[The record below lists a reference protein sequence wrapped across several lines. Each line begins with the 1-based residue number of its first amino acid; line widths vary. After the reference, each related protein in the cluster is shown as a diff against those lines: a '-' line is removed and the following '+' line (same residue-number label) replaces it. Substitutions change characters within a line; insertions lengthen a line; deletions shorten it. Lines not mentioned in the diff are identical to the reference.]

1 MKLVDCFTNFLVFI
15 YKFVNQFKSVT
26 FLGIHELCL
35 NSFLNECHVQN
46 SRGAKGHFSSIV
58 LNTKAQSKYKT
69 KPMNTRY

>member
-35 NSFLNECHVQN
+35 NSTAF
-46 SRGAKGHFSSIV
+46 
-58 LNTKAQSKYKT
+58 
-69 KPMNTRY
+69 